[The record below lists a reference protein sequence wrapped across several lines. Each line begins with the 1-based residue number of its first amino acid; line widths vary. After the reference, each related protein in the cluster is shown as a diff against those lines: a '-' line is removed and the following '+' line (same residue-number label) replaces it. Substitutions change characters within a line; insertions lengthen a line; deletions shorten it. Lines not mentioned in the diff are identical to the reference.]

1 MSERFSYLPPV
12 VSGEWHNKENND
24 EKIPAPTHLLLDRG
38 DTDTNDNDGNLE
50 YDASGFFLLLNPPMM
65 KKQSGRGD
73 VGYLREVIG
82 RGQRRGGM
90 LYPTPFM
97 SSLQQSSWR

>member
-50 YDASGFFLLLNPPMM
+50 YDASGFFLLLNPPIM
-65 KKQSGRGD
+65 KNSPGGRVSDIFGRSSG
-73 VGYLREVIG
+73 EVK
-82 RGQRRGGM
+82 GGVVCC
-90 LYPTPFM
+90 TPP
-97 SSLQQSSWR
+97 LL